1 MNLSKEKKKLANKI
15 LNIVL
20 MINAISIIIL
30 SVFKIGEK
38 IILVNAWVLFIL
50 APVVLYISSYVKQRK
65 VKNKSIVLIFA
76 VKIALVLL
84 ASVCFYLIVFSKN
97 YNLKYTYWVGF
108 ISTCLLLFNSFY
120 EGCKDKIQKRI
131 SMGKKNNKLYLFVY
145 LLITFTIASFLVYIV
160 LNNYMRPSKEVVLD
174 TIKTP
179 NTVSVY
185 KFSNNKNALEA
196 PLKYQ
201 SETTATEIMKEVSTE
216 LQSISLKNLTG
227 TEIFNYEKMKAAQ
240 QPYYRIFFSYSENM
254 FKEGSLEEG
263 YLDEILITSDN
274 NAVILDSRL
283 KKAFIL
289 GEHHYTEIYPI
300 NLSKETIDKILLTIN
315 KSN

>member
-1 MNLSKEKKKLANKI
+1 MSLSKGKKNLVDKI
-15 LNIVL
+15 VDIVII
-20 MINAISIIIL
+20 INAISVIIFGI
-30 SVFKIGEK
+30 FRIGEK
-38 IILVNAWVLFIL
+38 IILVNFWILFIL
-50 APVVLYISSYVKQRK
+50 APVVLYINSYLSQRK
-65 VKNKSIVLIFA
+65 VKDKSIVLLLA

-84 ASVCFYLIVFSKN
+84 PSVCFYLIVFSKN

-108 ISTCLLLFNSFY
+108 ISTCPLVFSSFY

-131 SMGKKNNKLYLFVY
+131 SREKKNNKLYLFGY
-145 LLITFTIASFLVYIV
+145 LLITFTIVSFLVYIV
-160 LNNYMRPSKEVVLD
+160 INNYMRPSKEVVLD

-185 KFSNNKNALEA
+185 KFSNNKNAPES

-216 LQSISLKNLTG
+216 LQSISLKNLAG
-227 TEIFNYEKMKAAQ
+227 TEIFNYEKMKADQ
-240 QPYYRIFFSYSENM
+240 QLYYRIFFSYNENM

-274 NAVILDSRL
+274 NVVILDSKL

-289 GEHHYTEIYPI
+289 GEHHYTDIYPI
-300 NLSKETIDKILLTIN
+300 NLSKETIDKILLIIDRN
-315 KSN
+315 N